1 MESRLKKR
9 LIKNLKLSKKL
20 AYHIWCPHLVQ
31 KFNLTK
37 HHLLCNL
44 LVTMFYPFT
53 CEDYFFSIL
62 LHSFT
67 QLAWYVKVYFW
78 QENKEKE
85 EAKDINFMNYNDV
98 MEKINTY
105 EEGNKNSN
113 ILDCETKNSLYV
125 HLYFM

>member
-1 MESRLKKR
+1 
-9 LIKNLKLSKKL
+9 
-20 AYHIWCPHLVQ
+20 
-31 KFNLTK
+31 
-37 HHLLCNL
+37 
-44 LVTMFYPFT
+44 
-53 CEDYFFSIL
+53 
-62 LHSFT
+62 
-67 QLAWYVKVYFW
+67 VKVYFW